1 MLDRNDLITTA
12 ASIAAFLFFVGLYV
26 AGVIT

>member
-12 ASIAAFLFFVGLYV
+12 ASIAAFLFLIGLLV
-26 AGVIT
+26 AEKMG